1 MKIGEK
7 AVAVL
12 TFSVTWATRRGSEIR
27 IHGLRDRVL
36 CLPGLDG
43 LEPQAR
49 NELQVPLNYK
59 LAKNTILNECGHVKS
74 ILI

>member
-1 MKIGEK
+1 M
-7 AVAVL
+7 
-12 TFSVTWATRRGSEIR
+12 RSEFIV
-27 IHGLRDRVL
+27 RDTESF

-43 LEPQAR
+43 LELQAR

-59 LAKNTILNECGHVKS
+59 LAKNTILNACGHVKS